1 MGDMTDFDW
10 EYPGADDRGGSEED
24 GVNYTALLRELQEAI
39 SASGREYIVTF
50 TAPTSY
56 WYLRHFDLKNMEQ
69 YVSWINLMS
78 YDLHGVWD
86 SSNPIGNIVLSHTNL
101 TEIDLA
107 LDLVRFHLPLLILIE
122 SPPQKLT
129 RVVCRL
135 SSGASTSS
143 HHRLSSA
150 SASMAAPS
158 SWNQLHVG
166 NLAVL
171 LMGRGQKADAHG
183 QQASCHTAVRSHLL
197 SYISFYALL

>member
-129 RVVCRL
+129 RVV
-135 SSGASTSS
+135 
-143 HHRLSSA
+143 
-150 SASMAAPS
+150 
-158 SWNQLHVG
+158 
-166 NLAVL
+166 
-171 LMGRGQKADAHG
+171 
-183 QQASCHTAVRSHLL
+183 
-197 SYISFYALL
+197 